1 MVNLVVQRIASFV
14 HLSKTEKAA
23 WAFWACI
30 SALVK
35 HASLIKTDC
44 GNHAFQDT
52 GLWPCSA
59 NSSSSSSS
67 SSMMM
72 MTMVMWMMMVMLMLM
87 LMVRMV

>member
-1 MVNLVVQRIASFV
+1 MVNLVVQRIAGFV

-23 WAFWACI
+23 CALRACI

-67 SSMMM
+67 SMMM